1 MDDVPQLP
9 LAPAR
14 DGLCENADSRFT
26 FCDNAE
32 YNCVEDADLGDGGG
46 AVEGTVTE
54 EDLRELVDAGGGIR
68 DAVVVVHDRP
78 PFPRTFLLYLRLTD
92 RKGYHGL
99 ARYRGKGIREFKSLD
114 SVLGRLEDGN
124 LAPYLGDILLVR
136 PDSPRVAELGLTG
149 FVPSS
154 PRRVR
159 RGSKQGKA

>member
-1 MDDVPQLP
+1 MDDAPQLSRV
-9 LAPAR
+9 PAR
-14 DGLCENADSRFT
+14 DSTCENADSRFT
-26 FCDNAE
+26 FCDNTD
-32 YNCVEDADLGDGGG
+32 YNCVADADQGGGGG

-68 DAVVVVHDRP
+68 DAVVVIHDRP

-149 FVPSS
+149 FAQPG

-159 RGSKQGKA
+159 KRSKESKP